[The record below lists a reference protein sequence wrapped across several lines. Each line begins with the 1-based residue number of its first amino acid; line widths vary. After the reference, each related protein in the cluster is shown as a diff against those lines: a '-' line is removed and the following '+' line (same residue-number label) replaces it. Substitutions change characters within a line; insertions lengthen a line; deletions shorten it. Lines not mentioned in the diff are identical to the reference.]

1 MKSRCAAGIG
11 ERWSVSPAGVR
22 PFGWLAALM
31 LVLAAQPLAAADWAS
46 VLVYQRFGIEGR
58 SSTNIRLDQFEAHLA
73 ELKAGGYTV
82 ASLSDVIDAF
92 DAGTELPDRTVVLTI
107 DGGFR
112 SVYEQA
118 WPRLREAGLP
128 FTLFLASGTLYSGSG
143 RYMTWDQIREMLA
156 SGLATV
162 GSQAGAHASMPAR
175 SLASNQSDLARAQK
189 AFKGE
194 LGLTPD
200 LFAYPFGHHSRA
212 VQKLVGEAGHRAAFA
227 QNSGIA
233 HARADRMALP
243 RFAMSEQFGGLD
255 RLRLVGNALPL
266 PVGEVTPLDTRVE
279 HNPPLVG
286 FTVDPDLGD
295 RLNRLAC
302 FAQGQGKVRVERLGA
317 SRIEVRL
324 NEPLTYRRNRV
335 NCTMPGPDGR
345 WRWYGR
351 QFFVPQP

>member
-1 MKSRCAAGIG
+1 MKSESAAGICD
-11 ERWSVSPAGVR
+11 RWSKSLAVGTR
-22 PFGWLAALM
+22 IGWCIGLW
-31 LVLAAQPLAAADWAS
+31 LVIAAQPAMAADWAS

-82 ASLSDVIDAF
+82 ASLADVIDAF
-92 DAGTELPDRTVVLTI
+92 ETGAELADRTVVLTI

-112 SVYEQA
+112 SVYDQA

-128 FTLFLASGTLYSGSG
+128 FTLFLASGTLSSGSG
-143 RYMTWDQIREMLA
+143 RYMTWSQIREMQA
-156 SGLATV
+156 SGLVTI
-162 GSQAGAHASMPAR
+162 GSQGNAHASMPAR
-175 SLASNQSDLARAQK
+175 SVAANQGDLGRARK
-189 AFKGE
+189 TFEGE
-194 LGLTPD
+194 LGLRPD

-212 VQKLVGEAGHRAAFA
+212 VEKLVGEAGHRASFA
-227 QNSGIA
+227 QNSGVA

-266 PVGEVTPLDTRVE
+266 PVGEVTPPDTRVE

-286 FTVDPDLGD
+286 FTVDPDLGE

-317 SRIEVRL
+317 SRVEVRL

>member
-1 MKSRCAAGIG
+1 MKSECAAGIG
-11 ERWSVSPAGVR
+11 DRWSKSPAVAR
-22 PFGWLAALM
+22 RIGWSIGLW

-92 DAGTELPDRTVVLTI
+92 AAGTELADRTVVLTI
-107 DGGFR
+107 DSGFR

-143 RYMTWDQIREMLA
+143 RYMTWSQVREMLA
-156 SGLATV
+156 SGLVTI
-162 GSQAGAHASMPAR
+162 GSQGNAHSSMPAR
-175 SLASNQSDLARAQK
+175 SLAANQGDLDRARK
-189 AFKGE
+189 AFEGE
-194 LGLTPD
+194 LGLRPG
-200 LFAYPFGHHSRA
+200 LFAYPFGHYSRA
-212 VQKLVGEAGHRAAFA
+212 VQKLVSEAGYRAAFA

-233 HARADRMALP
+233 HAGGDRMALP

-255 RLRLVGNALPL
+255 RLRLVANALPL
-266 PVGEVTPLDTRVE
+266 PVGEVTPLDTRVA

-286 FTVDPDLGD
+286 FTVDPDLGE

-317 SRIEVRL
+317 GRVEVRL
-324 NEPLTYRRNRV
+324 NKPLTYRRNRV
-335 NCTMPGPDGR
+335 NCTMPGPNGR